1 MWLDNATVSYNG
13 LMSMTVEDQLAD
25 RTRWLPEL
33 CSIAKTLDLLS
44 TKTTFLVLR
53 ECFYGTTRFED
64 FINRV
69 PTSAPAASRALKQL
83 ESAHIVTRVPYREPG
98 SRPRDEYRLT
108 PAGEDLLPVVMS
120 LAQWGNKYL
129 HNGSPPFSFVDA
141 HTGEPVRVCV
151 TKDSDLSEA
160 RSSDIEIRATF
171 TLD

>member
-1 MWLDNATVSYNG
+1 MWLDNATVSYDG

-25 RTRWLPEL
+25 RTRWLPEF

-44 TKTTFLVLR
+44 TKTIFLVLR

-83 ESAHIVTRVPYREPG
+83 EAAQIVTRVPYREPG

-120 LAQWGNKYL
+120 LAQWGNTHL
-129 HNGSPPFSFVDA
+129 QNGSPPFSFVDA
-141 HTGEPVRVCV
+141 RTGEPVRVCI
-151 TKDSDLSEA
+151 TKDSDVDEA
-160 RSSDIEIRATF
+160 QSSDIEIRANF

>member
-1 MWLDNATVSYNG
+1 
-13 LMSMTVEDQLAD
+13 MSMTVEDQLAD

-69 PTSAPAASRALKQL
+69 PTSAPALSRALKQL
-83 ESAHIVTRVPYREPG
+83 ESAQIVTRVPYREPG

-120 LAQWGNKYL
+120 LSLWGNKYL
-129 HNGSPPFSFVDA
+129 QNGSPPLSFVDIR
-141 HTGEPVRVCV
+141 TSEPVRVCV
-151 TKDSDLSEA
+151 TTDTDLPETC
-160 RSSDIEIRATF
+160 SSDIEIRATF

>member
-64 FINRV
+64 FVNRV

-83 ESAHIVTRVPYREPG
+83 ESAQIVTRVPYREPG

-120 LAQWGNKYL
+120 LAQWGNMHL
-129 HNGSPPFSFVDA
+129 HNGSPPFSFVDV
-141 HTGEPVRVCV
+141 HTGEPVRVCI
-151 TKDSDLSEA
+151 TTDTDLSET

>member
-1 MWLDNATVSYNG
+1 MWLDNASVSYDG

-25 RTRWLPEL
+25 RTRWLPEF

-83 ESAHIVTRVPYREPG
+83 EAAQIVTRVPYREPG

-120 LAQWGNKYL
+120 LAQWGNTHL
-129 HNGSPPFSFVDA
+129 QNGSPPFSFVDA
-141 HTGEPVRVCV
+141 RTGEPVRVCI
-151 TKDSDLSEA
+151 TKDNDVHEA
-160 RSSDIEIRATF
+160 QSSDIEIRANF

>member
-1 MWLDNATVSYNG
+1 MWLDNASVSYDG

-25 RTRWLPEL
+25 RTRWLPEF

-83 ESAHIVTRVPYREPG
+83 ESAQIVTRVPYREPG

-120 LAQWGNKYL
+120 LSLWGNEYL
-129 HNGSPPFSFVDA
+129 HNGSPPLSFVDA
-141 HTGEPVRVCV
+141 RTGEPVRVCV
-151 TKDSDLSEA
+151 TTDSNVSEVE
-160 RSSDIEIRATF
+160 SSDIEIRATF

>member
-1 MWLDNATVSYNG
+1 
-13 LMSMTVEDQLAD
+13 MSMTVENQLAD

-33 CSIAKTLDLLS
+33 CSIAKTLELLS

-64 FINRV
+64 FVNRV

-83 ESAHIVTRVPYREPG
+83 ESAQIVTRVPYRSP
-98 SRPRDEYRLT
+98 

-120 LAQWGNKYL
+120 LSLWGNKYL
-129 HNGSPPFSFVDA
+129 QNGSPPLSFVDA
-141 HTGEPVRVCV
+141 RTGEPVRVCI
-151 TKDSDLSEA
+151 TKDSDLPET
-160 RSSDIEIRATF
+160 RSSDIAIRATF

>member
-1 MWLDNATVSYNG
+1 
-13 LMSMTVEDQLAD
+13 MSMTVEDQLAD

-53 ECFYGTTRFED
+53 ECFYGTTRFDD
-64 FINRV
+64 FLDRV
-69 PTSAPAASRALKQL
+69 PTSAPALSRALKQL
-83 ESAHIVTRVPYREPG
+83 ESAQIVTRVPYREPG

-120 LAQWGNKYL
+120 LSLWGNKYL
-129 HNGSPPFSFVDA
+129 HNGSPPLTFVDA
-141 HTGEPVRVCV
+141 CTGEPVRVCV
-151 TKDSDLSEA
+151 TTDSSVSEVE
-160 RSSDIEIRATF
+160 SSDIEVRATF

>member
-1 MWLDNATVSYNG
+1 MA
-13 LMSMTVEDQLAD
+13 VENQLAD
-25 RTRWLPEL
+25 RTRWRPEL

-64 FINRV
+64 FVDRV

-83 ESAHIVTRVPYREPG
+83 EAAHIVTRVPYREPG

-120 LAQWGNKYL
+120 LSLWGNKYL
-129 HNGSPPFSFVDA
+129 HNGSPPLSFVDA
-141 HTGEPVRVCV
+141 HTGQPIRVCITIDNDV
-151 TKDSDLSEA
+151 HEVLSN
-160 RSSDIEIRATF
+160 DIEIRATF

>member
-1 MWLDNATVSYNG
+1 MWLDNASVSYNG
-13 LMSMTVEDQLAD
+13 LMSMTVENQLAD
-25 RTRWLPEL
+25 RTRWRPEL

-83 ESAHIVTRVPYREPG
+83 ESAQIVTRVPYRSP
-98 SRPRDEYRLT
+98 

-120 LAQWGNKYL
+120 LALWGNKYL
-129 HNGSPPFSFVDA
+129 QNGSPPLSFVDA
-141 HTGEPVRVCV
+141 RTGEPVRVCV
-151 TKDSDLSEA
+151 TTDRDLPET